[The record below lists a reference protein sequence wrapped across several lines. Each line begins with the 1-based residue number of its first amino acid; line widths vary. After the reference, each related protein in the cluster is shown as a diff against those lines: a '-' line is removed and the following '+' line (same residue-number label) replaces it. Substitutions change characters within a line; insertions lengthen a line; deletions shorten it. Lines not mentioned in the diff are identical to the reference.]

1 MNKGVNF
8 MFDMNFW
15 GWVNNYEERCA
26 EAYREVCR
34 NPEKYH
40 QILRKYELTESDVP
54 YPTSTFAF

>member
-1 MNKGVNF
+1 MP
-8 MFDMNFW
+8 DMNFW

-26 EAYREVCR
+26 EAYREVCH